1 MNFNRILAQ
10 IDIPGSTIDIENPT
24 EYEDIGELITTG
36 LNIAIGAAAVICVV
50 VLIFSGY
57 MYITASGDEAK
68 VEKASKSLTF
78 AIVGLAIAFI
88 AVLLVNFVLDNI
100 LKNQLDTSMLLSLI
114 A

>member
-1 MNFNRILAQ
+1 MDIG
-10 IDIPGSTIDIENPT
+10 DIPNPIQV
-24 EYEDIGELITTG
+24 ESIGELVKKG
-36 LNIAIGAAAVICVV
+36 LNFAIGAAAVLCVA

-68 VEKASKSLTF
+68 VEKATKSLTF

-88 AVLLVNFVLDNI
+88 SVLLVNFVLNDI
-100 LKNQLDTSMLLSLI
+100 LLKTMLVTTLI

>member
-1 MNFNRILAQ
+1 MNFNRVLAQ
-10 IDIPGSTIDIENPT
+10 IDIPGSTVNIENPT
-24 EYEDIGELITTG
+24 GHGDLGQLITTG
-36 LNIAIGAAAVICVV
+36 LNIAIGAAAVICVA

-57 MYITASGDEAK
+57 MYITASGDETK

-78 AIVGLAIAFI
+78 AIVGLAICFT

-100 LKNQLDTSMLLSLI
+100 IKNQLDTSMLLSLI

>member
-1 MNFNRILAQ
+1 MDLSIINQLNKTAYQGEEGLQ
-10 IDIPGSTIDIENPT
+10 
-24 EYEDIGELITTG
+24 ELIVDG
-36 LNIAIGAAAVICVV
+36 LNIAIGAAAVICVA

-88 AVLLVNFVLDNI
+88 AVLLVNFVL
-100 LKNQLDTSMLLSLI
+100 KNLLGVTP
-114 A
+114 

>member
-1 MNFNRILAQ
+1 MDVSIINELNKTGYQGQEGLQ
-10 IDIPGSTIDIENPT
+10 
-24 EYEDIGELITTG
+24 ELIVDG
-36 LNIAIGAAAVICVV
+36 LNMAIGAAAVICVA

-88 AVLLVNFVLDNI
+88 AVLLVNFVL
-100 LKNQLDTSMLLSLI
+100 KNLLGVT